1 MLTNLLQRRP
11 TVSISI
17 VRYLLAIGILT
28 TALIGE
34 IGHTVEIASP
44 YTVEVHLDPKDRD
57 AEKNAYS
64 TALTEALIRI
74 TGSNVVVNT
83 DTASIL
89 FANPIRYVLQQ
100 KFGVNNTL
108 VVTLD
113 GLAIEQ
119 TLRDANVSVWSLDRP
134 LTIIWLAV
142 DRGLGNREIVSAED
156 SSYGFD
162 GTIVQNNL
170 LRERLR
176 SVAARYGVPIIFPLL
191 DIEDLGNIGF
201 IDIWGGF
208 DASLI
213 NASSRYKTSSVLV
226 GRIRIDDPEP
236 SRWTWHIGEDRID
249 WTGEPEQAIEE
260 LAKGLALRDAG
271 RAQYG
276 NQSFEL
282 VIGGVNSVD
291 AYGQVQSYLENID
304 GIQSVKMKMV
314 VSNQI
319 TYLVEFPRGSERLN
333 KSLASSGFFVAEN
346 VNYPR
351 NFPNSENS
359 EEIQINALYYRYVH

>member
-1 MLTNLLQRRP
+1 MLTNLLQRRRS
-11 TVSISI
+11 VSICLA
-17 VRYLLAIGILT
+17 RYLLVSGILT
-28 TALIGE
+28 TALIGR

-44 YTVEVHLDPKDRD
+44 YTVEVHLDPEDHD

-74 TGSNVVVNT
+74 TGSNVMPNT
-83 DTASIL
+83 GTAAIL
-89 FANPIRYVLQQ
+89 FSNPIRYVLQQ

-108 VVTLD
+108 IVTLD

-156 SSYGFD
+156 SGYGFD

-170 LRERLR
+170 LKERLH

-191 DIEDLGNIGF
+191 DIEDLANIGF

-208 DASLI
+208 DASLL

-226 GRIRIDDPEP
+226 GRIRIVDPEP
-236 SRWTWHIGEDRID
+236 SRWTWYIGEDRID

-271 RAQYG
+271 SAQYR
-276 NQSFEL
+276 NQSFKL
-282 VIGGVNSVD
+282 VIAGVNSVD
-291 AYGQVQSYLENID
+291 AYGQVQSYLENIG
-304 GIQSVKMKMV
+304 GIQSVKIKMV

-319 TYLVEFPRGSERLN
+319 TYLVEFPGGSERLKN
-333 KSLASSGFFVAEN
+333 SLASSGLFLEEN
-346 VNYPR
+346 VNHPTEFS
-351 NFPNSENS
+351 NPESS
-359 EEIQINALYYRYVH
+359 DEIQINALYYRYVH

>member
-1 MLTNLLQRRP
+1 MLTNLLQRRRS
-11 TVSISI
+11 VSISLA
-17 VRYLLAIGILT
+17 RYLLVSCILT

-34 IGHTVEIASP
+34 VGHTVEIASP
-44 YTVEVHLDPKDRD
+44 YTVEVHLDPEDQD
-57 AEKNAYS
+57 AEKNAYA

-74 TGSNVVVNT
+74 TGSNIAANT
-83 DTASIL
+83 ETASIL

-108 VVTLD
+108 IVTLD
-113 GLAIEQ
+113 GPAIEQ
-119 TLRDANVSVWSLDRP
+119 TLRAANVSVWSLDRP

-142 DRGLGNREIVSAED
+142 DRGSGNREIISAED
-156 SSYGFD
+156 SGYGFD
-162 GTIVQNNL
+162 GPIVQNNL
-170 LRERLR
+170 LRERLH
-176 SVAARYGVPIIFPLL
+176 SVATRYGVPIIFPLL

-208 DASLI
+208 DASLL

-236 SRWTWHIGEDRID
+236 SRWTWYIGEDRID

-271 RAQYG
+271 HAQYG
-276 NQSFEL
+276 DQLFEL
-282 VIGGVNSVD
+282 VIAGVNSVD
-291 AYGQVQSYLENID
+291 AYGQVQSYLENI
-304 GIQSVKMKMV
+304 GGMQSVKVKMV

-319 TYLVEFPRGSERLN
+319 TYLVEFLGGSDRLK
-333 KSLASSGFFVAEN
+333 KSLASSGLFLAEN
-346 VNYPR
+346 ANLPR
-351 NFPNSENS
+351 DFPNSESS
-359 EEIQINALYYRYVH
+359 EMLQINALFYRYVH